1 MAHGGEAMARDENG
15 RVVFVPYAIVG
26 ETARV
31 EIVESKRG
39 FARGRLVEL
48 LETSPQRV
56 TPRCPHFPPSPG
68 VRPTS
73 YCGGCQWQH
82 IAYAAQLEFKTQI
95 VRDQF
100 ARVAKMDDANVLPII
115 PARSEWFYRNNMQFK
130 LDENGVLCL
139 QAPDSHTR
147 VPINECFIMQPAL
160 GEMLKTLELDPE
172 SFTGVTLRVGANAD
186 ERLIVLESDDPEIPE
201 IETDDPVS
209 IAFVCDDVSVPL
221 IGKQFLAE
229 RVGARV
235 FEIAPNAFFQVNT
248 AMAAEL
254 LRLTEKI
261 LAPRADDVLL
271 DAYGGVGL
279 FGLTLAPRVARVI
292 EIEENP
298 YALAN
303 AQTNAADLQNVEF
316 HLGRVERVLPTL
328 EAKIDLAVVDPP
340 RAGMER
346 FALDALAE
354 KQPRV
359 IAYVSCDPATL
370 ARDAARLTPRGY
382 VLESVQP
389 VDLFPQTYHIE
400 CVAAF
405 RRAAV

>member
-1 MAHGGEAMARDENG
+1 MAHGGEAMARAPNG
-15 RVVFVPYAIVG
+15 RVIFVPYAIAG

-31 EIVESKRG
+31 EIVETKHG
-39 FARGRLVEL
+39 FARGRIVEI
-48 LETSPQRV
+48 LEPAPQRIA
-56 TPRCPHFPPSPG
+56 PRCPHFPPSPG

-82 IAYAAQLEFKTQI
+82 MTYRAQLDFKTQI

-100 ARVAKMDDANVLPII
+100 ARVAKMNDAPIQPTR

-130 LDENGVLCL
+130 LNENGALCL
-139 QAPDSHTR
+139 LAPDSHTR

-160 GEMLKTLELDPE
+160 GEMLKTLELDPQ
-172 SFTGVTLRVGANAD
+172 SFTGVTLRVGAQTG
-186 ERLIVLESDDPEIPE
+186 ERFIILESDDPEIPE

-221 IGKQFLAE
+221 VGKQFLAE

-235 FEIAPNAFFQVNT
+235 FEISPNAFFQVNT
-248 AMAAEL
+248 AMAEEL
-254 LRLTEKI
+254 LYAVEKI
-261 LAPRADDVLL
+261 LAPRATDVLL
-271 DAYGGVGL
+271 DAYSGVGL

-298 YALAN
+298 DARQN
-303 AQTNAADLQNVEF
+303 AQTNAADLENLEF
-316 HLGRVERVLPTL
+316 HLGRVEAILPTL
-328 EAKIDLAVVDPP
+328 KTKIDLALVDPP
-340 RAGMER
+340 RAGMDR
-346 FALDALAE
+346 FALDALAAQ
-354 KQPRV
+354 QPRV
-359 IAYVSCDPATL
+359 LAYVSCDPATL
-370 ARDAARLTPRGY
+370 ARDAARLAQHGY
-382 VLESVQP
+382 ALESVQP
-389 VDLFPQTYHIE
+389 IDLFPQTYHIE